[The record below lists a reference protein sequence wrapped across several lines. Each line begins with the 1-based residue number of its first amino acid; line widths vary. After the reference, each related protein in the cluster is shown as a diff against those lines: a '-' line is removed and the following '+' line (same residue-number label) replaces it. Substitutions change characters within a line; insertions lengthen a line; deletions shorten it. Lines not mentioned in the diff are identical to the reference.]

1 MHRPMKNAEFTV
13 RTIAA
18 EDTRLLRYRVLWPH
32 KARMEDCVI
41 DIDGRGDAIHLGAFD
56 AEGRLVGVCSLF
68 EMATP
73 KLTDDCQYRLR
84 AMATAP
90 EVRGQGAGAVLVE
103 EAKRRIAD
111 MGYDVLWCD
120 ARKVALGFYERLGF
134 DRIDEWYEVPLI
146 GPHQLMYVRF

>member
-1 MHRPMKNAEFTV
+1 MQCPMKAHTFTV
-13 RTIAA
+13 RAVVA
-18 EDTRLLRYRVLWPH
+18 EDTRLLRHRVLWPH
-32 KARMEDCVI
+32 KERMEDCMI
-41 DIDGRGDAIHLGAFD
+41 DIDHRRDAIHLGAFD
-56 AEGRLVGVCSLF
+56 SEGCLVGVCSLF

-103 EAKRRIAD
+103 EAKRLIAERC
-111 MGYDVLWCD
+111 YDVLWCD

>member
-18 EDTRLLRYRVLWPH
+18 EDTRLLRYRVLWHH

-56 AEGRLVGVCSLF
+56 AEGSLVGVCSLF

-90 EVRGQGAGAVLVE
+90 EVRRQGAGAVLVE